1 MRTEFKIDF
10 DKPTSNNSILMN
22 IKHTLLCVAF
32 ALGCTAMMT
41 SCNDDVLNTV
51 PRTTIPEE
59 DAYSTSGK
67 IQAQVNNLYGQL
79 QSATFYGGRLIVFNE
94 QRADEF
100 GQNDGNAAAGSAV
113 WNQNVASTSEYI
125 NNVWS
130 AGYTAINAANILID
144 KLKDGNVVSDSLERL
159 YTGEAKFVRALSYFC
174 LVQTYAKSY
183 YLDQDGLGLP
193 LRVNPI
199 TGAGFNDMARSSVT
213 EIYGQILQDLN
224 DAETALPSNYSTATL
239 NATRAKKATA
249 VALKTRVYLHKGDYA
264 SVIAEAR
271 KLVTDAPPFQY
282 TVGNLTQ
289 RLEPNLANVFSGSYT
304 GSEAIFTIP
313 FANTTTETPPSQS
326 SLAYNYLGQPII
338 FLAANG
344 VVANPVFSTTADA
357 RSALVSTNSAKQ
369 KVLRKFSITTAPFRD
384 YVPVIR
390 YAEILLNYA
399 EAAARTNDLAK
410 ATQLLSAVRNRAHPA
425 YVFPDASVSTQD
437 ALIETILTERRVEF
451 VGEGFRLGDLQRL
464 GRTIP
469 AKVGAIGTAPQ
480 VPPTSSNY
488 IWPIPSGEIS
498 TNKLIEL
505 NP

>member
-1 MRTEFKIDF
+1 MISKRAWR
-10 DKPTSNNSILMN
+10 
-22 IKHTLLCVAF
+22 CVTT
-32 ALGCTAMMT
+32 ALICVMIAAGCD
-41 SCNDDVLNTV
+41 DDVLNTV
-51 PRTTIPEE
+51 PKTTIPEE
-59 DAYSTSGK
+59 DAFSTPGK

-130 AGYTAINAANILID
+130 AGYSAINAANILMD

-159 YTGEAKFVRALSYFC
+159 YTGEAKFVRALSYFN

-183 YLDQDGLGLP
+183 YLDKDGPGLP
-193 LRVNPI
+193 LRVTPI
-199 TGAGFNDMARSSVT
+199 TGAGFNDMARSSVA
-213 EIYGQILQDLN
+213 EIYTQMLQDLN
-224 DAETALPSNYSTATL
+224 DAEVALPANYATATL

-249 VALKTRVYLHKGDYA
+249 VALKTRVYLHKGEY
-264 SVIAEAR
+264 SNVITEAQ
-271 KLVTDAPPFQY
+271 KLVPAAPPFQY

-289 RLEPNLANVFSGSYT
+289 RLEASVAAVFSGSYIGT
-304 GSEAIFTIP
+304 EAIFTVP

-344 VVANPVFSTTADA
+344 VVSNPVFTTPADG
-357 RSALVSTNSAKQ
+357 RSSLVSTNSANQ

-384 YVPVIR
+384 FVPVIR
-390 YAEILLNYA
+390 YAEVLLNYA

-425 YVFPDASVSTQD
+425 YVFPDASVSTQE